1 MNIGK
6 ACRAEALSYLGCR
19 GNPPPELAAQVE
31 WGLGE
36 VQKLPPPKMLWREFL
51 LERTGGRLTLAGTT
65 LALPGKDLENLLRD
79 CKKALLL
86 AAAMGREA
94 ETAIRRIQVKDVGKG
109 LVLDCCISAALE
121 TACNEWQA
129 QREQDAAA
137 RKEYLTDRFSPGYGD
152 LPLAVQDGLLE
163 LLDAPRRVGLCAN
176 GSHLLTPRKS
186 VTAILGIA
194 RGEIRAKHRSCL
206 GCPARAGCIY
216 RKAGGHCGLS

>member
-51 LERTGGRLTLAGTT
+51 LERTGGQLTLAGTT

-129 QREQDAAA
+129 QREQEAASWGN
-137 RKEYLTDRFSPGYGD
+137 YLTVRFSPGYGD
-152 LPLAVQDGLLE
+152 LPLSLQKEFLE
-163 LLDAPRRVGLCAN
+163 ILDAPRKIGLCATPEF
-176 GSHLLTPRKS
+176 LLTPRKS
-186 VTAILGIA
+186 VTAIVGIA
-194 RGEIRAKHRSCL
+194 NTPQPRTYG
-206 GCPARAGCIY
+206 GCRDCPRYEACQL
-216 RKAGGHCGLS
+216 RKDGITCGK

>member
-51 LERTGGRLTLAGTT
+51 LERTGGQLTLAGTT

-152 LPLAVQDGLLE
+152 LPLSLQKEFLE
-163 LLDAPRRVGLCAN
+163 ILDAPRKIGLCATPEF
-176 GSHLLTPRKS
+176 LLTPRKS
-186 VTAILGIA
+186 ATAIVGIA
-194 RGEIRAKHRSCL
+194 NTPQSCTYG
-206 GCPARAGCIY
+206 GCRDCPRYEACQL
-216 RKAGGHCGLS
+216 RKDGITCGK